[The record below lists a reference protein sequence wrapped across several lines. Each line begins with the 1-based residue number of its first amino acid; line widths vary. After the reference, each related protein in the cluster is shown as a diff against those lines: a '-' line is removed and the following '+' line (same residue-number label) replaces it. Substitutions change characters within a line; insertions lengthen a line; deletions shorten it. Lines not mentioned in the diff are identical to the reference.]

1 MCVDSYY
8 ISIII
13 PIYNKEKYLRTTLD
27 SVVKQTI
34 FDKIQVICVDDNS
47 TDGTM
52 DILKEYKQKYSNNF
66 VIIHSNYN
74 GRYLTNLKRSLPFI
88 KGKYSIIL
96 EADDWVDE
104 TVYQELYDE
113 IEKIQ
118 YDTVETNHVIN
129 HYDNR
134 IELDH
139 RYNEIVMDVSD
150 ISNNVDALTWQ
161 HNYRDWTKLVKS
173 DIFIKALSLFT
184 KENINVITDD
194 VFISISILYY
204 SHSYKIFKTKGMIH
218 YNAKDDTQHNSRTNW
233 VENNDKTKYYRID
246 NILNTLDKKAYN
258 LFFLLY
264 GSQMFKQICP
274 YDTELLK
281 YNPYDEFT
289 KGDQQ
294 K

>member
-1 MCVDSYY
+1 MCIDSYY

-204 SHSYKIFKTKGMIH
+204 SNSYKIFKTKGMIH

-264 GSQMFKQICP
+264 GSQMFKQLCP

-289 KGDQQ
+289 KDN
-294 K
+294 